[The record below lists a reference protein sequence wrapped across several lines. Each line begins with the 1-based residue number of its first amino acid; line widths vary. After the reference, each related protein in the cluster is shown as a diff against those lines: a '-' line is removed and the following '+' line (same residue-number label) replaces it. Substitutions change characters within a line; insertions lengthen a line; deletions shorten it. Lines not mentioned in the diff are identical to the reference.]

1 MASSA
6 EQKFHSSIETCL
18 QIASMD
24 KVRRDEYIVD
34 CIGSTEGTFLIEVS
48 PSSLCYVALL
58 YMTTY
63 CLSQFF
69 SSNLLDSKLLFVQL
83 SILTV
88 FYLSLKMI

>member
-1 MASSA
+1 MAASA

-34 CIGSTEGTFLIEVS
+34 CVGSTEGTFLIEVS

-69 SSNLLDSKLLFVQL
+69 QVICLIRNYCSCSSVSLLF
-83 SILTV
+83 ST
-88 FYLSLKMI
+88 